1 MKVRSGKKQTAGLI
15 VDPETS
21 ARLALIPQRRTK
33 PELLVRRELHRL
45 GKRFRV
51 HNRDLP
57 GNPDVANRRRRW
69 AIFVHG
75 CFWHRHGCKASTT
88 PARNREFWEAKFE
101 RNVARDR
108 RSIQALEAAGFEVIV
123 IWECQT
129 KRGEAH
135 VRAELERRLGRAPRS
150 AKGGGPS

>member
-1 MKVRSGKKQTAGLI
+1 MNVRSGRKATAGLI

-33 PELLVRRELHRL
+33 PELIVRRELHRL

-57 GNPDVANRRRRW
+57 GNPDIANRKQRW

-75 CFWHRHGCKASTT
+75 CFWHHHEGCKRATV
-88 PARNREFWEAKFE
+88 PKRNREFWLSKFAANQE
-101 RNVARDR
+101 RDR
-108 RSIQALEAAGFEVIV
+108 RSEEALKKVGFHAIT
-123 IWECQT
+123 IWEC
-129 KRGEAH
+129 EAEDD
-135 VRAELERRLGRAPRS
+135 VKLGAILSRLMD
-150 AKGGGPS
+150 

>member
-1 MKVRSGKKQTAGLI
+1 MNTRSGRKQTAGLV

-33 PELLVRRELHRL
+33 PELLVRRELHRC

-57 GNPDVANRRRRW
+57 GSPDVANRRRRW

-75 CFWHRHGCKASTT
+75 CFWHHHEGCKRATV
-88 PARNREFWEAKFE
+88 PKRNRAFWLEKFTANRE
-101 RNVARDR
+101 RDR
-108 RSIQALEAAGFEVIV
+108 RCEDALKEAGFRVV
-123 IWECQT
+123 TIWECQ
-129 KRGEAH
+129 
-135 VRAELERRLGRAPRS
+135 AEHQEQLRMILSRLLR
-150 AKGGGPS
+150 